1 MAAEIELLG
10 VSMALESCPDAV
22 PTAWTMLDKSDAM
35 MNSDRIDT
43 AALCWSDTAGPVDN
57 GDNVQDEEFFFFW
70 AKRSS
75 EVDLKLVTRSGC
87 SSNLVTWVT
96 ALNPTGSPVK
106 IWMATITDI
115 ELTWPY
121 NYIKIRSVQSCS
133 HP

>member
-57 GDNVQDEEFFFFW
+57 GDNVQDEEFFFFFLG
-70 AKRSS
+70 
-75 EVDLKLVTRSGC
+75 EEEL
-87 SSNLVTWVT
+87 
-96 ALNPTGSPVK
+96 GSRFEACDQVR
-106 IWMATITDI
+106 M
-115 ELTWPY
+115 LL
-121 NYIKIRSVQSCS
+121 
-133 HP
+133 